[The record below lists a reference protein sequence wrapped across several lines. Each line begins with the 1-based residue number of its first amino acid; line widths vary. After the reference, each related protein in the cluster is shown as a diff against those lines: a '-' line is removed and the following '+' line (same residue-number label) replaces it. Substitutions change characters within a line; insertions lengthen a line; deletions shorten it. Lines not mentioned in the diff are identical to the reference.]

1 MSKVYANSGKKKVKN
16 YRDHYFQKAKKEN
29 YPARSVYKLQEMDK
43 SFRFFR
49 TGQKVL
55 DLGACPGSW
64 SLFAAQKVGRQ
75 GLVVSADLTVP
86 ETVFPPQV
94 QFFQEDVF
102 KRSENFSALL
112 ENHAPFDIV
121 MSDMAPKTTG
131 IRLTDQTRSLE
142 LVEEAFAVATIYL
155 ATGGIFI
162 TKIFEGP
169 DTREVADKIRLF
181 FKRFK
186 WFKPKSSRAE
196 SKEIFWVG
204 LDFKGGK

>member
-1 MSKVYANSGKKKVKN
+1 MKN
-16 YRDHYFQKAKKEN
+16 YQDYYFQKAKKEN
-29 YPARSVYKLQEMDK
+29 YPARSVYKLQEMNK
-43 SFRFFR
+43 SFHFFR
-49 TGQKVL
+49 PGQKIL

-64 SLFAAQKVGRQ
+64 SLFAAEQVGTQ
-75 GLVVSADLTVP
+75 GLIISADLNIP
-86 ETVFPPQV
+86 ETVFPKQV
-94 QFFQEDVF
+94 HFFQEDVF
-102 KRSENFSALL
+102 ERSENFSTVL
-112 ENHAPFDIV
+112 EKYAPFDIV

-142 LVEEAFAVATIYL
+142 LVEEAFAVATTYL
-155 ATGGIFI
+155 CTGGVFI
-162 TKIFEGP
+162 SKIFEGP
-169 DTREVADKIRLF
+169 DTRKVADKIRLF